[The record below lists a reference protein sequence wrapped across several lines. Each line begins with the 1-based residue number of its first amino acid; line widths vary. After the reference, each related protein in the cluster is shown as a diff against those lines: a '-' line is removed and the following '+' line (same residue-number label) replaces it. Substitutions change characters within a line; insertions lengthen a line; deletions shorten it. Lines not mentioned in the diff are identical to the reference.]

1 VFLAFLLRIERRFS
15 VPALRLDSREIRRTL
30 WLVIEDGI
38 GIAPGKMPV
47 IDLQSDGNDTASPIA
62 ECDLCII
69 GSGPAGSTIAREL
82 SGTGLRVTVLESG
95 GFMRS
100 LETDALNEVENIGR
114 PRVVDQ
120 WSVRNRIVGGS
131 SHTWGGRCA
140 AFDAIDLE
148 ERSWVPESGWP
159 FEIGDLVPYLDR
171 SAPYLGLAVG
181 SGFSDERFWTIAGRR
196 PPRSEPDPEVL
207 LPFFWQ
213 FSRDDKESY
222 PYEYMRIGRHLAN
235 RLSPN
240 ITLVVGA
247 TVLRINPVESGR
259 TVRSVEFAAPD
270 GRRRTLSAS
279 TVVVCGGGIENARIL
294 LSSDT
299 VTPNGLGNDRDLVGR
314 YFMDHS
320 RGPVGSF
327 EVAGSEA
334 LQKRFGRYSVRGH
347 LFRAGL
353 RLSPEIQRAE
363 KLLNCAAWLGE
374 VVASDDPWDALRR
387 VFRGKPQLPGD
398 ALAVASN
405 TGLFVRG
412 LKDYFVERNGIPR
425 KLEALTLD
433 AMCEQRPDRD
443 SRVMLSER
451 RDRFGMRLSRI
462 DWRIHEDE
470 PRTMRRMAELVAEQF
485 VRMGLPALEL
495 AAWVRDRADFP
506 PTITDVAHPA
516 GTTRMSDDPTKGVVD
531 AQCCVH
537 GVEGLYVAG
546 TSVFPTV
553 GHCNPTQMIVAL
565 ALRLADHLK
574 AQADAARTAAVRIA
588 ATEPGSTRVLVT
600 GATGRIGHVVVSDLL
615 ERGYLVR
622 ATTSKVPPEGDN
634 HGGALE
640 WRRFDFLD
648 ANDYDG
654 LVAGCDAVLHL
665 GAEIGKMER
674 MRRVNLEATG
684 LLAEAAERVG
694 AKAFCYTSSVA
705 IYGSGLKRMMRE
717 DAPVLTVDHD
727 NRSEYWAL
735 DYVRTYGRTK
745 LGGEL
750 ALRRKAKTVRYV
762 VLRPTVVVDIPDI
775 IGIRD
780 WSRVKRALAAHRHA
794 HHIYV
799 RDVSDAIIWSM
810 ERAIAGP
817 GAPGSIETF
826 NLSEDEFPEP
836 THADFMRKA
845 FAVSGDPRFRIV
857 TVPWLADWMHDF
869 LRFRTFP
876 LRNPLWRMHFPN
888 DRLRAAGYRLRF
900 GMAHA
905 HAAALETI
913 RNEAKQKSESCEPVF

>member
-1 VFLAFLLRIERRFS
+1 
-15 VPALRLDSREIRRTL
+15 
-30 WLVIEDGI
+30 
-38 GIAPGKMPV
+38 MPV
-47 IDLQSDGNDTASPIA
+47 IDLQSYGDNAAPIA
-62 ECDLCII
+62 ECDVCII
-69 GSGPAGSTIAREL
+69 GSGPAGSTIGREL
-82 SGTGLRVTVLESG
+82 SGTGLRVTLLESG
-95 GFMRS
+95 GFTRS
-100 LETDALNEVENIGR
+100 PVVDALNEVENIGR

-131 SHTWGGRCA
+131 SHTWGGRCGP
-140 AFDAIDLE
+140 FDAIDFE
-148 ERSWVPESGWP
+148 ERPWVPDSGWP
-159 FEIGDLVPYLDR
+159 FAIGHLVPYLER
-171 SAPYLGLAVG
+171 TAAYLGLAVG
-181 SGFSDERFWTIAGRR
+181 TGFSGERFWTIAGRT
-196 PPRSEPDPEVL
+196 PPGSGPDPAVL

-213 FSRDDKESY
+213 FSRDDEESY
-222 PYEYMRIGRHLAN
+222 PYEYTRFGRHLAK
-235 RLSPN
+235 RLGPK
-240 ITLVVGA
+240 ITLVTGA
-247 TVLRINPVESGR
+247 TVLRITPVESGR
-259 TVRSVEFAAPD
+259 AVRSVDFAAPD
-270 GRRRTLSAS
+270 GRQRTLSAS
-279 TVVVCGGGIENARIL
+279 TVVVCAGAIENARIL

-327 EVAGSEA
+327 KIAGSDA
-334 LQKRFGRYSVRGH
+334 LQKRFGRYNVRGH

-374 VVASDDPWDALRR
+374 VVAPDDPWDALRR

-398 ALAVASN
+398 AIAVASKA
-405 TGLFVRG
+405 GHLARG
-412 LKDYFVERNGIPR
+412 LKDYFLERNGIPR
-425 KLEALTLD
+425 KLEALNLD
-433 AMCEQRPDRD
+433 CICEQRPDRD

-470 PRTMRRMAELVAEQF
+470 PRTMQRMAELVADQF
-485 VRMGLPALEL
+485 VRMGLPALVLEP
-495 AAWVRDRADFP
+495 WVRDRTDFP
-506 PTITDVAHPA
+506 PTIKDVAHPT
-516 GTTRMSDDPTKGVVD
+516 GTTRMSDDSTKGVVD
-531 AQCCVH
+531 AHCGVH
-537 GVEGLYVAG
+537 GVDGLYVAG
-546 TSVFPTV
+546 SSVFPTV

-574 AQADAARTAAVRIA
+574 ARAEAARTPAVRTTA
-588 ATEPGSTRVLVT
+588 VTKPGSTRVLVT

-615 ERGYLVR
+615 ERGYFVR
-622 ATTSKVPPEGDN
+622 ATTSKVPPKGDD
-634 HGGALE
+634 HVGALE
-640 WRRFDFLD
+640 WRRFDFLN
-648 ANDYDG
+648 ATDYDE

-674 MRRVNLEATG
+674 MWHVNLEATG
-684 LLAEAAERVG
+684 FLAEAAERAGV
-694 AKAFCYTSSVA
+694 KAFCYTSSVA
-705 IYGSGLKRMMRE
+705 VYGSGLRRMMTE
-717 DAPVLTVDHD
+717 NAPVLTVNRDI
-727 NRSEYWAL
+727 RSEYWAL

-750 ALRRKAKTVRYV
+750 ALRQKAKNVRYV
-762 VLRPTVVVDIPDI
+762 VLRPTVVVDVPEI

-780 WSRVKRALAAHRHA
+780 WSLVKRTLAAHRHA

-799 RDVSDAIIWSM
+799 HDVSDAIIWAM
-810 ERAIAGP
+810 ERATAGA

-845 FAVSGDPRFRIV
+845 FALSGDPRFRV
-857 TVPWLADWMHDF
+857 ARVPWMADWMRDF

-876 LRNPLWRMHFPN
+876 LRNPLWRMRFPN
-888 DRLRAAGYRLRF
+888 NRLRAAGYRPRF

-905 HAAALETI
+905 HAAALEMI
-913 RNEAKQKSESCEPVF
+913 RNEANHTVTVRGPLVAATGQPEETK

>member
-1 VFLAFLLRIERRFS
+1 
-15 VPALRLDSREIRRTL
+15 
-30 WLVIEDGI
+30 
-38 GIAPGKMPV
+38 MPV
-47 IDLQSDGNDTASPIA
+47 IDLQSYGHDNASPIA

-95 GFMRS
+95 GFTRS
-100 LETDALNEVENIGR
+100 LEADGLNEVENVGR

-140 AFDAIDLE
+140 AFDAIDFE
-148 ERSWVPESGWP
+148 ERPWVPDSGWP
-159 FEIGDLVPYLDR
+159 FQIGDLAPYLDR
-171 SAPYLGLAVG
+171 TAPYLGLAVG
-181 SGFSDERFWTIAGRR
+181 SGFSDERFWTLAGRT
-196 PPRSEPDPEVL
+196 PPRSGPDPEML

-213 FSRDDKESY
+213 FSRDDEESY
-222 PYEYMRIGRHLAN
+222 PYEYMRIGRHFAN
-235 RLSPN
+235 RLGPN
-240 ITLVVGA
+240 ITLVTGA
-247 TVLRINPVESGR
+247 TALRIIPVESGR
-259 TVRSVEFAAPD
+259 AVQSVEFAAPD
-270 GRRRTLSAS
+270 GRQQALSAS
-279 TVVVCGGGIENARIL
+279 TVVVCGGAIENARIL
-294 LSSDT
+294 LSSDS

-327 EVAGSEA
+327 EVAGSER
-334 LQKRFGRYSVRGH
+334 LQKLFGRYNVRGR

-353 RLSPEIQRAE
+353 RLSPQVQRAE

-374 VVASDDPWDALRR
+374 VVAPDDPWDALRR
-387 VFRGKPQLPGD
+387 VLSGKPQLPRD
-398 ALAVASN
+398 AISIASN
-405 TGLFVRG
+405 AAHLIRG

-425 KLEALTLD
+425 KLGGLNLD
-433 AMCEQRPDRD
+433 CMCEQLPDRD
-443 SRVMLSER
+443 SRVVLSAR

-485 VRMGLPALEL
+485 VRMGLPALVREP
-495 AAWVRDRADFP
+495 WVRDRADFP
-506 PTITDVAHPA
+506 STITDAAHPS

-546 TSVFPTV
+546 SSVFPTL

-574 AQADAARTAAVRIA
+574 ARAEAARTPTVRTIA
-588 ATEPGSTRVLVT
+588 ATKPGSTRVLIT
-600 GATGRIGHVVVSDLL
+600 GGTGRIGHVVVSDLL
-615 ERGYLVR
+615 KRGYSVR
-622 ATTSKVPPEGDN
+622 ATTSKEPPEGDN
-634 HGGALE
+634 HDGALE

-648 ANDYDG
+648 ATDYDG
-654 LVAGCDAVLHL
+654 LVAGCDTVLHL
-665 GAEIGKMER
+665 GAEIGKIER
-674 MRRVNLEATG
+674 MWRVNVEATG
-684 LLAEAAERVG
+684 LLAEAAERAG

-705 IYGSGLKRMMRE
+705 VYGSGLKRMMTE
-717 DAPVLTVDHD
+717 DAPVLTVDRD
-727 NRSEYWAL
+727 IRSEYWAL

-750 ALRRKAKTVRYV
+750 ALRQKAKTVRYV
-762 VLRPTVVVDIPDI
+762 VLRPTVVVDVPEI
-775 IGIRD
+775 IGIRN
-780 WSRVKRALAAHRHA
+780 WSIAKRTLAAHRHA

-799 RDVSDAIIWSM
+799 CDVSDAIIWSM
-810 ERAIAGP
+810 ERAMAGAA
-817 GAPGSIETF
+817 APGSIETF
-826 NLSEDEFPEP
+826 NLSEDEFPEA

-845 FAVSGDPRFRIV
+845 FAESRDPRFRIV
-857 TVPWLADWMHDF
+857 RVPWIADWMHDF

-876 LRNPLWRMHFPN
+876 LRNPLWRMCFPS
-888 DRLRAAGYRLRF
+888 DRLRAAGYRPRF
-900 GMAHA
+900 GLAHA
-905 HAAALETI
+905 HALALETI
-913 RNEAKQKSESCEPVF
+913 RNEAKHARSLARKNHPLGEAIRQPPDGRRTGSPGTWGGSA

>member
-1 VFLAFLLRIERRFS
+1 
-15 VPALRLDSREIRRTL
+15 
-30 WLVIEDGI
+30 
-38 GIAPGKMPV
+38 MPV
-47 IDLQSDGNDTASPIA
+47 IDLQSYGHDNASPITA
-62 ECDLCII
+62 CDLCII

-82 SGTGLRVTVLESG
+82 SGTGLRVTLLESG
-95 GFMRS
+95 GFTRS
-100 LETDALNEVENIGR
+100 LEADALNEVENIGR

-140 AFDAIDLE
+140 AFDAVDFE
-148 ERSWVPESGWP
+148 ERPWVPESGWP
-159 FEIGDLVPYLDR
+159 FQIGDLVPYLDR
-171 SAPYLGLAVG
+171 TAPYLGLAVG
-181 SGFSDERFWTIAGRR
+181 SGFSDEGFWTLAGRT
-196 PPRSEPDPEVL
+196 PPRSGTDPEVL

-213 FSRDDKESY
+213 FSRDDEESY

-235 RLSPN
+235 RLGPN
-240 ITLVVGA
+240 ITLVTGA
-247 TVLRINPVESGR
+247 TARRINPVESGR
-259 TVRSVEFAAPD
+259 AVRSVEFAAPD
-270 GRRRTLSAS
+270 GRQRTLSAS
-279 TVVVCGGGIENARIL
+279 TVVLCGGAIENARIL

-299 VTPNGLGNDRDLVGR
+299 VTPNGLGNDHDLVGR

-327 EVAGSEA
+327 EVAGSEP
-334 LQKRFGRYSVRGH
+334 LQKRFGRYNFRGH

-353 RLSPEIQRAE
+353 RLSPQIQRAE

-374 VVASDDPWDALRR
+374 VVAPDDPWDALRR
-387 VFRGKPQLPGD
+387 VFSGKPQWPSD
-398 ALAVASN
+398 AVAIASN
-405 TGLFVRG
+405 AGHLVRG

-425 KLEALTLD
+425 KLGGLSLD
-433 AMCEQRPDRD
+433 CMCEQRPDRD
-443 SRVMLSER
+443 SRVMLSAQ

-485 VRMGLPALEL
+485 VRMGLPPLVLEP
-495 AAWVRDRADFP
+495 WVRDRADFP

-516 GTTRMSDDPTKGVVD
+516 GTTRMSGDPTKGVVD

-537 GVEGLYVAG
+537 GVEGLYIAG
-546 TSVFPTV
+546 SSVFPTV

-574 AQADAARTAAVRIA
+574 ARTGAARTADVRTIA
-588 ATEPGSTRVLVT
+588 ATKPGPTRVLIT
-600 GATGRIGHVVVSDLL
+600 GGTGRIGRVVVSDLL
-615 ERGYLVR
+615 KRGYLVR
-622 ATTSKVPPEGDN
+622 ATTSKMPPEGDN
-634 HGGALE
+634 HDGALE

-648 ANDYDG
+648 ATDYDG

-665 GAEIGKMER
+665 GAEIGKIER
-674 MRRVNLEATG
+674 MWRVNVEATEI
-684 LLAEAAERVG
+684 LAEAAESAG
-694 AKAFCYTSSVA
+694 AKAFCYASSVA
-705 IYGSGLKRMMRE
+705 VYGSGLKRAMTE
-717 DAPVLTVDHD
+717 DAPVLTVDRD
-727 NRSEYWAL
+727 VRSEYWAL

-750 ALRRKAKTVRYV
+750 ALRQKAKSVRYV
-762 VLRPTVVVDIPDI
+762 VLRPTVVVDVPEI
-775 IGIRD
+775 IGIRE
-780 WSRVKRALAAHRHA
+780 WSLVKRTLAAHRHA

-810 ERAIAGP
+810 ERAMAVAA
-817 GAPGSIETF
+817 APGSIETF

-845 FAVSGDPRFRIV
+845 FAESRDPRFRIV
-857 TVPWLADWMHDF
+857 RVPWMADWMHDF

-876 LRNPLWRMHFPN
+876 LRNPLWRMRFPN
-888 DRLRAAGYRLRF
+888 DRLRAAGYRPRF
-900 GMAHA
+900 GMAQA
-905 HAAALETI
+905 HALALETI
-913 RNEAKQKSESCEPVF
+913 RTEAKHTVAS

>member
-1 VFLAFLLRIERRFS
+1 
-15 VPALRLDSREIRRTL
+15 
-30 WLVIEDGI
+30 
-38 GIAPGKMPV
+38 MPF
-47 IDLQSDGNDTASPIA
+47 IDLQLYGEGNASAIA

-69 GSGPAGSTIAREL
+69 GSGPAGSTIAGEL
-82 SGTGLRVTVLESG
+82 SDTGLRVTLLESG
-95 GFMRS
+95 GFKRS
-100 LETDALNEVENIGR
+100 PEADALNELENIGR

-120 WSVRNRIVGGS
+120 WTVRNRIVGGS
-131 SHTWGGRCA
+131 SHTWGGRCGP
-140 AFDAIDLE
+140 FDAIDFE
-148 ERSWVPESGWP
+148 ERPWVPESGWP
-159 FEIGDLVPYLDR
+159 FEIGDLAPYLDR
-171 SAPYLGLAVG
+171 TAPYLGLAVG

-196 PPRSEPDPEVL
+196 RPRSGPDPEVL

-213 FSRDDKESY
+213 FSRDDAESY
-222 PYEYMRIGRHLAN
+222 PYEYMRFDRNLVK

-240 ITLVVGA
+240 VTLVTGA

-259 TVRSVEFAAPD
+259 AVRSVEFAAPD

-279 TVVVCGGGIENARIL
+279 TVVVCAGAIENARIL
-294 LSSDT
+294 LSSDA
-299 VTPNGLGNDRDLVGR
+299 VTPNGLGNDRDLIGR

-327 EVAGSEA
+327 KISASKA
-334 LQKRFGRYSVRGH
+334 LQKRFGRYNVRGH

-374 VVASDDPWDALRR
+374 VVAPDDPWDALRR

-398 ALAVASN
+398 ALAIASN
-405 TGLFVRG
+405 AGLFVRG
-412 LKDYFVERNGIPR
+412 LRDYLIERNGIPR
-425 KLEALTLD
+425 KLEALNLD
-433 AMCEQRPDRD
+433 CMCEQRPDRD

-470 PRTMRRMAELVAEQF
+470 PRTMRRMAELVVEQF
-485 VRMGLPALEL
+485 VRMGLPAPLL
-495 AAWVRDRADFP
+495 ADWVRDRADFP
-506 PTITDVAHPA
+506 PTITDVAHPT
-516 GTTRMSDDPTKGVVD
+516 GTTRMSNHLTKGVVD

-546 TSVFPTV
+546 SSVFPTV

-574 AQADAARTAAVRIA
+574 ARAEAARTPAVRTTA
-588 ATEPGSTRVLVT
+588 ATKPGATRVLVT

-615 ERGYLVR
+615 MRGYFVR
-622 ATTSKVPPEGDN
+622 ATTSKVPPEGDD

-648 ANDYDG
+648 ATNYDG
-654 LVAGCDAVLHL
+654 LMAGCDAVLHL

-674 MRRVNLEATG
+674 MRRVNVDATT
-684 LLAEAAERVG
+684 LLAEAAERAG

-705 IYGSGLKRMMRE
+705 VYGSGLKRTMTE
-717 DAPVLTVDHD
+717 DAPVLTVDQD
-727 NRSEYWAL
+727 IRSEYWAL
-735 DYVRTYGRTK
+735 EYVRTYGRTK

-750 ALRRKAKTVRYV
+750 ALRQKAKNVRYI
-762 VLRPTVVVDIPDI
+762 VLRPTVVVDVPEI
-775 IGIRD
+775 IGIRN
-780 WSRVKRALAAHRHA
+780 WSLVKRTLAAHRHA
-794 HHIYV
+794 HHIYM

-810 ERAIAGP
+810 ERALAGA

-836 THADFMRKA
+836 TQADFMRKA
-845 FAVSGDPRFRIV
+845 LAVSGDPRFRV
-857 TVPWLADWMHDF
+857 VRVPWLADWMRDF

-876 LRNPLWRMHFPN
+876 LRNPLWRMRFPN
-888 DRLRAAGYRLRF
+888 DRLRAAGYRPRF

-905 HAAALETI
+905 HAVALETI
-913 RNEAKQKSESCEPVF
+913 RNEAKHIDQHVLVTGNTSNRAAE

>member
-1 VFLAFLLRIERRFS
+1 
-15 VPALRLDSREIRRTL
+15 
-30 WLVIEDGI
+30 
-38 GIAPGKMPV
+38 MPV
-47 IDLQSDGNDTASPIA
+47 FDLQSYGHDNASPLA

-82 SGTGLRVTVLESG
+82 SGTGLRVTMLESG

-100 LETDALNEVENIGR
+100 LEADALNEVENIGR

-140 AFDAIDLE
+140 PFDAIDLE
-148 ERSWVPESGWP
+148 ERPWIPESGWP
-159 FEIGDLVPYLDR
+159 FEIGDLTPYLDR
-171 SAPYLGLAVG
+171 TAPYLGLAVG
-181 SGFSDERFWTIAGRR
+181 SGFSDERFWTLAGRT
-196 PPRSEPDPEVL
+196 PPRSELDPEVL

-213 FSRDDKESY
+213 FSRDDEESY

-235 RLSPN
+235 RLGPN
-240 ITLVVGA
+240 VTLVAGA
-247 TVLRINPVESGR
+247 TALRIKPVESGR
-259 TVRSVEFAAPD
+259 AVRSVEFAAPD
-270 GRRRTLSAS
+270 GHRRTLSAWS
-279 TVVVCGGGIENARIL
+279 VVVCCGAIENARIL

-299 VTPNGLGNDRDLVGR
+299 VTPNGLGNDHDLIGR
-314 YFMDHS
+314 YLMDHS

-334 LQKRFGRYSVRGH
+334 LQKRFGRYNVRGH

-353 RLSPEIQRAE
+353 LLSPQIQRAE
-363 KLLNCAAWLGE
+363 RLLNCAAWLGE
-374 VVASDDPWDALRR
+374 VVAPDDPWDALRR
-387 VFRGKPQLPGD
+387 ACRGKPQLPAD
-398 ALAVASN
+398 ALAIVSN
-405 TGLFVRG
+405 AGHIVRG
-412 LKDYFVERNGIPR
+412 LTDYFVERNGIPR
-425 KLEALTLD
+425 KLEALDLD
-433 AMCEQRPDRD
+433 CMCEQRPDRD

-451 RDRFGMRLSRI
+451 RDRFGLRLSRI

-485 VRMGLPALEL
+485 VRMGLPPLVL
-495 AAWVRDRADFP
+495 APWVRDGADFP
-506 PTITDVAHPA
+506 PTIKDVAHPT
-516 GTTRMSDDPTKGVVD
+516 GTTRMSEDPTKGVVD

-537 GVEGLYVAG
+537 GVEGLYLAG
-546 TSVFPTV
+546 SSVFPTV
-553 GHCNPTQMIVAL
+553 SHCNPTQMIAAL

-574 AQADAARTAAVRIA
+574 ARADENRAAAIRAIA
-588 ATEPGSTRVLVT
+588 ATKPTPTRVLIT

-615 ERGYLVR
+615 KRGYFVR
-622 ATTSKVPPEGDN
+622 ATTSKVPPEGDD

-640 WRRFDFLD
+640 WRRFDLLN
-648 ANDYDG
+648 ATDYDG
-654 LVAGCDAVLHL
+654 LLAGCDAVLHL
-665 GAEIGKMER
+665 GAEIGNIER
-674 MRRVNLEATG
+674 MWRVNLEATG
-684 LLAEAAERVG
+684 LLAEAAERAG
-694 AKAFCYTSSVA
+694 TKAFCYTSSVA
-705 IYGSGLKRMMRE
+705 VYGSGLKRMMTE
-717 DAPVLTVDHD
+717 DAPVLTVDRD
-727 NRSEYWAL
+727 IRSEYWAL

-750 ALRRKAKTVRYV
+750 ALREKAKTIRYV
-762 VLRPTVVVDIPDI
+762 VLRPAVVVDVPEI
-775 IGIRD
+775 IGIRN
-780 WSRVKRALAAHRHA
+780 WSLVKRTLAAHRHA

-810 ERAIAGP
+810 ERAIAGAA
-817 GAPGSIETF
+817 APGSIETF

-845 FAVSGDPRFRIV
+845 FAVSGDRRFR
-857 TVPWLADWMHDF
+857 TVRVQWVADWLRDF

-876 LRNPLWRMHFPN
+876 LRNPLWRMRFPN

-905 HAAALETI
+905 HSVALETL
-913 RNEAKQKSESCEPVF
+913 RNEAKHTVAS

>member
-1 VFLAFLLRIERRFS
+1 
-15 VPALRLDSREIRRTL
+15 LDSREIRRTL

-95 GFMRS
+95 GFTRS

-222 PYEYMRIGRHLAN
+222 PYEYLRIGRHLAN

-240 ITLVVGA
+240 ITLVAGA

-259 TVRSVEFAAPD
+259 AVRSVEFAAPD

-299 VTPNGLGNDRDLVGR
+299 VTPNGLGNERDLVGR

-374 VVASDDPWDALRR
+374 VVAPDDPWDALRR

-405 TGLFVRG
+405 AGLFVRG

-425 KLEALTLD
+425 KLEALNLD
-433 AMCEQRPDRD
+433 CMCEQRPDRD

-462 DWRIHEDE
+462 DWRIHGDE

-485 VRMGLPALEL
+485 VRMGLPPLEL
-495 AAWVRDRADFP
+495 PAWVRDRADFP

-574 AQADAARTAAVRIA
+574 ARADAARTATVRIA

-665 GAEIGKMER
+665 AAEIGKMER

-727 NRSEYWAL
+727 IRSEYWAL

-750 ALRRKAKTVRYV
+750 ALRQKAKTVRYV
-762 VLRPTVVVDIPDI
+762 VLRPTVVVDVPDI
-775 IGIRD
+775 IAIRD

-794 HHIYV
+794 HHIYAH
-799 RDVSDAIIWSM
+799 DVSDAIIWSM
-810 ERAIAGP
+810 ERAIAGAA
-817 GAPGSIETF
+817 APGSIETF

-845 FAVSGDPRFRIV
+845 FVVSGDPRFRIV
-857 TVPWLADWMHDF
+857 RVPWMADWMHDF
-869 LRFRTFP
+869 LRFRTLP
-876 LRNPLWRMHFPN
+876 LRNPLWRMRFPN

-905 HAAALETI
+905 HAVALETI